1 MYGMLLESIQHYV
14 QETYG
19 MESWQQILEHAG
31 MKNMIF
37 STHKV
42 YKDEIMVNLATSCST
57 VLQDRNIDEYM
68 YYFGQCF
75 VDFCRHYGYDK
86 VLRVAGRHYRDFL
99 NGIDNLH
106 ETIRFSYPKLQ
117 SPSFIVEMEDRGG
130 CVLTYRSK
138 RVGFAY
144 YVMGQLTQCARR
156 LYNVDVDIHIL
167 QEIRTDHGCHVKYR
181 LDFPN
186 MGYYPPIT
194 AYATSGTLGYPR
206 IASSTFFKLFPFC
219 LVFDSS
225 MLIRYMGPNLTS
237 IFQNRTLIGCKIS
250 EKFGLRRPLV
260 DFTWENIMCLQKV
273 IFEVESEQQLRKSD
287 QYKRLTALSENGQKS
302 SLLLRG
308 QMKYMKD
315 WTCMAFLCTPLIGN
329 LEDME
334 TTGLYVNDLN
344 MFDNSQDMV
353 LAGWH
358 HASQLEYLV
367 DRQMETSHKIAQ
379 NLQQLDEWRHKSNA
393 LLYSMMPESIAVR
406 LKLGEDPIK
415 TCETFEKV
423 TIMFS
428 YLIGFSDICANAS
441 AFQVVECINN
451 VFTVFDNI
459 VDRYR
464 AFKVETLG
472 DAVYMV
478 AGGVPDRR
486 ADHTQHVAGL
496 ALEFVDNAKY
506 LKDPLS
512 GNSLTV
518 RIGMH
523 VGGVVAGIVG
533 KRTPQYCLFGDTVNT
548 ASRMQSY
555 SQPGRIHVSQTCHEN
570 LQGSEFVTIFR
581 GQVNVKGKGEQ
592 KTYWLAGRRGSPST
606 SNMILLIQQEQNLKT
621 PRIGSVQS
629 CCDLHNLHIS
639 SSGTNLAATFNQI
652 TCSQDELDSN
662 CNEEQGSK
670 VKLGLSNSLS
680 DIRFIDEDDDPEEQC
695 ISAKKLPP
703 TSKSA
708 SPLTP
713 VGAANHTINAQQ
725 DHKPRQNRPCH
736 EKTDHYNGSANGKI
750 LMACPKAGMCFCES
764 ETQDMTASCSCALQG
779 ACSCPVQPSKGQGL
793 SRK

>member
-14 QETYG
+14 QEFYG
-19 MESWQQILEHAG
+19 LDSWQQILEHAG

-42 YKDEIMVNLATSCST
+42 YKDEIMVNLATSCSA
-57 VLQDRNIDEYM
+57 VLQDRNVDEYM

-117 SPSFIVEMEDRGG
+117 SPSFIVEMEDSGG

-138 RVGFAY
+138 RVGFVY
-144 YVMGQLTQCARR
+144 YVTGQLTQCARR

-181 LDFPN
+181 LNFPN
-186 MGYYPPIT
+186 TGYSPPIT

-219 LVFDSS
+219 LVFDNQ
-225 MLIRYMGPNLTS
+225 MLIRYMGHNLTS
-237 IFQNRTLIGCKIS
+237 VFQNRTLIGCKIS

-273 IFEVESEQQLRKSD
+273 IFEMESEQQLHKVRRSD
-287 QYKRLTALSENGQKS
+287 RSKRATAGGERSG
-302 SLLLRG
+302 LLLRG

-315 WTCMAFLCTPLIGN
+315 WSCMAFLCTPLIGN

-334 TTGLYVNDLN
+334 TTGLFVNDLN

-367 DRQMETSHKIAQ
+367 DRQMETSNKIAQ
-379 NLQQLDEWRHKSNA
+379 NLQKLDEWRQKSNA

-406 LKLGEDPIK
+406 LKHGEDPIK

-428 YLIGFSDICANAS
+428 YLIGFSDICANAT

-512 GNSLTV
+512 GNSLKV

-555 SQPGRIHVSQTCHEN
+555 SLPGRIHVSQTCHEN
-570 LQGSEFVTIFR
+570 LQGSEFLTIFR
-581 GQVNVKGKGEQ
+581 GLVNVKGKGQQ
-592 KTYWLAGRRGSPST
+592 KTYWLAGRRGSPT
-606 SNMILLIQQEQNLKT
+606 TNKIVELIQQEQNHL
-621 PRIGSVQS
+621 SVPGFRCDQPGF
-629 CCDLHNLHIS
+629 DLHGLHMS
-639 SSGTNLAATFNQI
+639 SSGSNLTSTFNQI
-652 TCSQDELDSN
+652 NCSQDELDSDFRA
-662 CNEEQGSK
+662 EETAKGRQ
-670 VKLGLSNSLS
+670 GLSNSLS
-680 DIRFIDEDDDPEEQC
+680 DIRFIDEDDDTDEHFNG
-695 ISAKKLPP
+695 ARKLPS

-708 SPLTP
+708 SPLLPGGT
-713 VGAANHTINAQQ
+713 GSLINNSQQ
-725 DHKPRQNRPCH
+725 DHKPQQNGPCH
-736 EKTDHYNGSANGKI
+736 EKTSHYNGSANGKT
-750 LMACPKAGMCFCES
+750 LLPYLKTGNS
-764 ETQDMTASCSCALQG
+764 ETQDVTASCSCSLQG
-779 ACSCPVQPSKGQGL
+779 ACSCPNQPFQGQGL
-793 SRK
+793 S